1 MQMPLTHLRTAHI
14 LTRAQQKGVCEGHLS
29 RKASTTLAAVTTD
42 RLGINRANNWKS
54 HIEQSEW
61 RE

>member
-1 MQMPLTHLRTAHI
+1 MSGAKTPSQRT
-14 LTRAQQKGVCEGHLS
+14 
-29 RKASTTLAAVTTD
+29 STTLAAVTTD

-61 RE
+61 RIEQSEWRE